1 MKKHITN
8 NRVFLTRLED
18 AVAKIL
24 SVKMAMGLVQSVG
37 DEEEPQV

>member
-1 MKKHITN
+1 MKKHVNN

-24 SVKMAMGLVQSVG
+24 SVKMSMGLVQSVG
-37 DEEEPQV
+37 EEEQPQI